1 MRTSN
6 PRSFLTTLFGLA
18 LLSAGCYSATP
29 SREPKNNDASAGDGS
44 ADSGRSQ
51 DVGPRSDGSPATEPT
66 ILLDSSPRSP
76 TDTSLTPDAPVRTP
90 DGGTVE
96 PDTAVA
102 NPDSPPDFHLAPADS
117 RGDVLSNEDT
127 RTDTTGTPPAADAAD
142 AALRDLP
149 PDLSRDLPPD
159 QPQTPPDTGPACG
172 GGCCTHSDCPMC
184 QSCSATHACVD
195 VVNAEDPAG
204 RCAGICD
211 ATSTCKSKKGQTC
224 QKVAAGCASGTTC
237 APDGICCDQACNSS
251 CMACDIAG
259 FEGTCTPVASG
270 NPHGNRASC
279 GTDATCAGTCAG
291 RSDGQCSFPS
301 KPCGAAAS
309 CSGTDMAQPQSTCV
323 SGVCQP
329 SAAVPCLNGFSCAAG
344 ACNTTCTTSVD
355 CQADYF
361 CSGGTCHSDVVSVGT
376 GSYHTCAG
384 LKNGRVVCWGTGPH
398 VIGDNTTHTDPVT
411 QPIQVYGLAD
421 AKLVRAG
428 QRHTCALRASGGVS
442 CWGMGQYGQL
452 GTGMPAGG
460 LSSYFSDAPVS
471 VVKSEGGQLTGATDL
486 SAGQDAFCAVTS
498 AGPYCWGANSGG
510 QLGYDTS
517 AYGEN
522 VVAAT
527 LLSSC
532 TGDKLVVMGGLFLAG
547 LGTAGNTGAID
558 LWGYNSGGIVKSP
571 GDYLTYPS
579 CQSQTVFLS
588 TYVSNMAAGLSHICV
603 LLNSGAV
610 QCWGAN
616 DAGQLGN
623 GATSSAPDVVPGHT
637 IPSFTATRLTAGGT
651 FTCALTSATG
661 TVTCWGSNMAQ
672 VISADNSVTTYPNPT
687 SMTLNLPAGLTVTE
701 IASSPI
707 ASHMCAII
715 SDGSLMCWG
724 SNYYRQTGVDTTA
737 TFVRPAFVKVNW

>member
-1 MRTSN
+1 MRRSSL
-6 PRSFLTTLFGLA
+6 PSFLTILFGLA

-29 SREPKNNDASAGDGS
+29 SREPKKNDASAGDGS
-44 ADSGRSQ
+44 ANSRRTQ
-51 DVGPRSDGSPATEPT
+51 DVGPRSDGSPATKPT

-96 PDTAVA
+96 HDTAIA

-172 GGCCTHSDCPMC
+172 GCCTHSDCPTC

-291 RSDGQCSFPS
+291 RSDGQCSYES
-301 KPCGAAAS
+301 KTCGAAAS
-309 CSGTDMAQPQSTCV
+309 CSGSDKVVPQSVCV
-323 SGVCQP
+323 SGTCETQSPQP
-329 SAAVPCLNGFSCAAG
+329 CTNGFACAAG
-344 ACNTTCTTSVD
+344 ACKTTCTTSAD

-361 CSGGTCHSDVVSVGT
+361 CSGGTCHSDVVSVAT
-376 GSYHTCAG
+376 GAYHTCAA
-384 LKNGRVVCWGTGPH
+384 LKDGRVRCWGNGPYAM
-398 VIGDNTTHTDPVT
+398 GDGITHGDTVTIPV
-411 QPIQVYGLAD
+411 QAVGLSD
-421 AKLVRAG
+421 AKLVRASS
-428 QRHTCALRASGGVS
+428 RSVCALRASGGVS
-442 CWGMGQYGQL
+442 CWGRGEDGQL
-452 GTGMPAGG
+452 GSGVPSGG
-460 LSSYFSDAPVS
+460 LSSYSSNTPVP
-471 VVKSEGGQLTGATDL
+471 VAKAEGGQLTGATDL
-486 SAGQDAFCAVTS
+486 SAGQDAFCVVTPS
-498 AGPYCWGANSGG
+498 GPYCWGENSSG
-510 QLGYDTS
+510 QLGYDVAT
-517 AYGEN
+517 YGEH
-522 VVAAT
+522 VAAST

-532 TGDKLVVMGGLFLAG
+532 ATDKVIDMGGLFLAG
-547 LGTAGNTGAID
+547 MSALGTSGTID
-558 LWGYNSGGIVKSP
+558 LWGYNGNGLVKSP
-571 GDYLTYPS
+571 GDYVTYPE
-579 CQSQTVFLS
+579 CQSQTQFFS
-588 TYVSNMAAGLSHICV
+588 THVSGMACGSSHMCV
-603 LLNSGAV
+603 LLVTGAV
-610 QCWGAN
+610 RCWGAN
-616 DAGQLGN
+616 TFGQLGN
-623 GATSSAPDVVPGHT
+623 GTTSSDVVVVPGAT
-637 IPSFTATRLTAGGT
+637 IPGFIATKVAAGGNY
-651 FTCALTSATG
+651 TCAQTSDQRA
-661 TVTCWGSNMAQ
+661 VTCWGSNASL
-672 VISADNSVTTYPNPT
+672 VVSADNSITTFPNPT
-687 SMTLNLPAGLTVTE
+687 AVSLGLPAGLNVAE
-701 IASSPI
+701 LASAPVAGHI
-707 ASHMCAII
+707 CAII

-724 SNYYRQTGVDTTA
+724 QNGYRQAAPDSTA
-737 TFVRPAFVKVNW
+737 TAVTPGFVKANW